1 MPGSEGQ
8 LVGRARELARLDH
21 ARGRHASPAGGPVV
35 VELVG
40 EPGIGKTSLVRVLTD
55 QAERAGALVLGARA
69 AEFEQDSPYALVV
82 DALGPCLPTA
92 DLTGLV
98 TGLGP
103 RRLAVRSLLERLAAG
118 RPVVLALDDV
128 QWADAASA
136 ELLVDLLRAAPRAAV
151 QLVLAHRRFPARE
164 RLARALDRGV
174 VSGLVERV
182 ELGPLDDDAAAQLV
196 SGAARS
202 RRAALVRECGGN
214 PFHLLQMARHG
225 AGVPRPV
232 AELVLEEVEQL
243 DPTARRL
250 LEGAAVAGDP
260 FDLEPAVAA
269 SGVASVSPWRHR
281 TADVLDV
288 LVEANLVHPAGLPGA
303 FRFRHP
309 LVRRVV
315 REHTGP
321 GWTARAH
328 GRIAAVL
335 ERSGAPPSACAHHV
349 AQAAAV
355 GDRAA
360 ATLLARAAADVAP
373 RAPGTAARWYADALR
388 LLPDAAIVER
398 AVLLGCRAT
407 ALEDAG
413 GPDAADAAG
422 AVVGEILTLAAV
434 EPTAGRRGADVTRP
448 GVPGPPDRPRPARLT
463 DREGEVA
470 ALVAEGRT
478 NREIGAELHL
488 AEKTVERYVSRV
500 LGKVGARTR
509 AAVGGLLV
517 PSR

>member
-21 ARGRHASPAGGPVV
+21 ARRRHAFPAGGPVV

-69 AEFEQDSPYALVV
+69 AAFEQDSPYALVV

-92 DLTGLV
+92 DLTGL
-98 TGLGP
+98 GP
-103 RRLAVRSLLERLAAG
+103 RRLAVRSLLERLADG

-136 ELLVDLLRAAPRAAV
+136 ELLVDLLRAPPRAAL

-164 RLARALDRGV
+164 RLARALDCGV

-182 ELGPLDDDAAAQLV
+182 ELGPLDDHAAAQLV

-250 LEGAAVAGDP
+250 LEGGAVAGDP
-260 FDLEPAVAA
+260 FDLGPAVAA
-269 SGVASVSPWRHR
+269 SGVASVSPCRHR
-281 TADVLDV
+281 TADVLHV
-288 LVEANLVHPAGLPGA
+288 LVETNLVHPAGPPGA

-413 GPDAADAAG
+413 GADAAG

-434 EPTAGRRGADVTRP
+434 EPTVGGRSADVTRP